1 MDTWRGIIGP
11 PNLTAEQIAFWEDA
25 LEKAVRTDA
34 WKQELA
40 RNTWE
45 SNFLKSAATRRLFDS
60 DYAEYRAILTEL
72 GLKK

>member
-1 MDTWRGIIGP
+1 MTP
-11 PNLTAEQIAFWEDA
+11 EQIAFWEDV
-25 LEKAVRTDA
+25 LEKAVQTDA

-45 SNFLKSAATRRLFDS
+45 SNFLKGAATRKLFD
-60 DYAEYRAILTEL
+60 DDHAEYRTILTDL